1 MSKRITLKEIAQ
13 AAGVSTATVSYII
26 NKTPSQTIPEA
37 TSEKVRKVIA
47 EMGYVPNMAARS
59 LSARKS
65 HLIGVVIPQSEP
77 GKQFMFS
84 NPFYG
89 EILSSIEFEA
99 RKSGY
104 DIILSGTDV
113 NERYFEIAQKRSL
126 DGIIIVGLYPHD
138 YYDGLEQSEIPVVL
152 VDSYCEG
159 LPFPEIRSDDVNGAR
174 NAVKMLIDNGH
185 SKIAFIT
192 GPLRNQGV
200 DKQRFLGYQQAF
212 EDAGLKF
219 DSSWIFQGDVTFESG
234 KSFATMIAGGSDL
247 TAAFITSDIVA
258 IGFASQFKNLG
269 KRIPDDFSIISFD
282 DTYLA
287 RTSSPELTTVH
298 QDIAKKGREAVRMI
312 LEQRNDLVTLDLDLV
327 ERDSV
332 RKLE

>member
-1 MSKRITLKEIAQ
+1 MSKRITLKEIAK

-26 NKTPSQTIPEA
+26 NKTPSQTIPES
-37 TSEKVRKVIA
+37 TSEKVMKVIA
-47 EMGYVPNMAARS
+47 DLGYVPNMAARS

-65 HLIGVVIPQSEP
+65 HLLGVVIPQSEP

-99 RKSGY
+99 RKNGF

-138 YYDGLEQSEIPVVL
+138 YYDGLDQSEIPVVL

-159 LPFPEIRSDDVNGAR
+159 LPFPEIRSDDANGTR
-174 NAVKMLIDNGH
+174 NAVKLLIDNGH

-192 GPLRNQGV
+192 GPLCNQGV
-200 DKQRFLGYQQAF
+200 DQQRFIGYEQAF
-212 EDAGLKF
+212 SDAGLKY

-247 TAAFITSDIVA
+247 TAAFITSDITAV
-258 IGFASQFKNLG
+258 GFVSQYQNLG

-287 RTSSPELTTVH
+287 RTCSPELTAVH
-298 QDIAKKGREAVRMI
+298 QDIARKGSEAVRLV
-312 LEQRNDLVTLDLDLV
+312 LEHQSEVITLDLKLE
-327 ERDSV
+327 ERGSV
-332 RKLE
+332 RKLK